1 MYVWLDS
8 IFIRLGSFNWIDKLL
23 GIHCAPLI
31 ADLFLFCYERDFM
44 MSLSDDQQADIIKGF
59 NTTSRYLDDI
69 LSINNTLF
77 DNILIQI
84 YSSELQLNKAN
95 ASDTKAAF
103 LDLHFP
109 ISNDI
114 ASTKIY
120 NKHGSFDYEI
130 VRFPFKTVM

>member
-1 MYVWLDS
+1 
-8 IFIRLGSFNWIDKLL
+8 
-23 GIHCAPLI
+23 
-31 ADLFLFCYERDFM
+31 M
-44 MSLSDDQQADIIKGF
+44 MSLSDDQQADIIYWF

-95 ASDTKAAF
+95 TSDTKAAF
-103 LDLHFP
+103 LYLNFS

-114 ASTKIY
+114 VSTKIY
-120 NKHGSFDYEI
+120 DKHDRFDYEI
-130 VRFPFKTVM
+130 VRFPF